1 MNFKGFLKRT
11 GFALLVEENEF
22 NKDAFVRKAYKR
34 VFKEKADMSL
44 NTTDMWQRVL
54 TKSAY
59 KFKKGTS
66 NETKQATI
74 AARTAVNQLKKL
86 KQQHTDLD
94 LDDTGQDD
102 RDIKELVKNLDDN
115 EKQNLLTFLKTDN
128 RTKNLSIAFDKNNI
142 INIEDTLAGNADA
155 LNAVKE
161 KLDEIYSEE
170 IKEEDIPEW
179 KEKTVSELDD
189 EDFTEQDFGKI
200 KDKLKEFFGKEIRD
214 KEALKEAIKTQQL
227 TPDQVTDLDKI
238 LNTETQT
245 TPAEPQETTTVNTQN
260 TSIIDAGKEMEER
273 ILKQQKMERL
283 KKAGVPLT
291 PDGDPDFSQ
300 EITFQIMNQQ
310 KMSGDS
316 TLWDEYIKTTG
327 LEDSEYVKKFLEN
340 QKKQEE
346 TKKKAIEDQKQR
358 FENEKSFA
366 TACSGVFAL
375 TAALAMFLTSKN
387 SAENLE
393 KWNEQRKRIS
403 VLKDSISEFSEDS
416 MYITDKDGKK
426 ISREDIAKNDY
437 NNEQQA
443 LLNDYNSRKAE
454 LEKESQD
461 PRSTDAFK
469 IKSTAILQQFANRKQ
484 ELLKQNQEL
493 QPKQQRSADIKKVTL
508 ALISQSEAEQI
519 ETLKTVVP
527 RLDNENDDAY
537 NERLKTNKDQLISDL
552 NNQAEQID
560 NEIAENIKQI
570 DKLGKEMDNAL
581 KELEESDEVQKEF
594 KKNSK
599 NYQIKLSSLEAQY
612 TLNKNKSTQDY
623 ERRMRAIKE
632 QQRDAKA
639 FSDRIAT
646 LAVLSS
652 KPDETINSELLT
664 FYKRTRQRFQMSG
677 IAFDENEL
685 PDSLEAVKKKMEEA
699 KKKEQS
705 GNTGLS
711 GTSGLSGKAGKGTG
725 LGGLGGLGGEPD
737 PDPDPETP
745 KEPKKPVG
753 NAKQELDTLR
763 KKFEN
768 KQLAKNRLNAFLKAK
783 NIDPETAEDSDLQK
797 ALEEFKNQKFPN
809 DTTEENLKSLGI
821 TEVPEV
827 VKTAHPDITDL
838 TKYTNYLKDPKN
850 AKDLNKLKEDLGFKD
865 TGKAKP
871 NTNPLNVSKMDS
883 FEDVKDFIPQGTKLK
898 INGTEVELTAD
909 NWEQYKD
916 KPEFKDFLAKNPNVL
931 KKLSEGQTNSE
942 KSEIDKIEG
951 NVEEIKD
958 GTKLKDLS
966 LKTLWTKLNE
976 KGISIRALPNYNSDW
991 TEEDKRNDIKDYLL
1005 NNKTFFNI
1013 PDTITES
1020 KIRKSAFQRFN
1031 KVSKAQKRLSEKRS
1045 LKKFA
1050 ELLVNDLRTYG

>member
-1 MNFKGFLKRT
+1 MNFKGFLKKT
-11 GFALLVEENEF
+11 GFTLLFEEWNKTEKDNWKKQAYRRLF
-22 NKDAFVRKAYKR
+22 KNNADPEVQKDADKAWNAVLNKSVYKVKPNSKPETR
-34 VFKEKADMSL
+34 RLIGLAKGIVNQYKTLKQEKGDT
-44 NTTDMWQRVL
+44 TTDDE
-54 TKSAY
+54 T
-59 KFKKGTS
+59 GT
-66 NETKQATI
+66 
-74 AARTAVNQLKKL
+74 
-86 KQQHTDLD
+86 
-94 LDDTGQDD
+94 DD
-102 RDIKELVKNLDDN
+102 R
-115 EKQNLLTFLKTDN
+115 
-128 RTKNLSIAFDKNNI
+128 
-142 INIEDTLAGNADA
+142 
-155 LNAVKE
+155 
-161 KLDEIYSEE
+161 E
-170 IKEEDIPEW
+170 IKDLA
-179 KEKTVSELDD
+179 SELDEND
-189 EDFTEQDFGKI
+189 AKEIISQLQTNFPSLKDQITSLKTLKDTLEHQPNWSDIESKAKELINAKLSDDPEEVKWKDKTLDDIDSLDVNDFEKI
-200 KDKLKEFFGKEIRD
+200 KEDLKKIEGFENVETLEDLKKITDKELPAEKIEELDKLLEK
-214 KEALKEAIKTQQL
+214 
-227 TPDQVTDLDKI
+227 V
-238 LNTETQT
+238 

-291 PDGDPDFSQ
+291 PDGDPDFNQ

-310 KMSGDS
+310 KMNGDS
-316 TLWDEYIKTTG
+316 TLWDEYIKSTG

-387 SAENLE
+387 SSENLE

-403 VLKDSISEFSEDS
+403 VLKDSMSEFSENS
-416 MYITDKDGKK
+416 MYVEKDGKK

-443 LLNDYNSRKAE
+443 LLNDYNARKAE

-493 QPKQQRSADIKKVTL
+493 QPKQQRSADIKKATL
-508 ALISQSEAEQI
+508 ALMSQSEDEQI

-527 RLDNENDDAY
+527 RLDNEDDNTY
-537 NERLKTNKDQLISDL
+537 NERLKTNKEQLISDL
-552 NNQAEQID
+552 KNEAEQID

-570 DKLGKEMDNAL
+570 DNLGKEMDNAL

-705 GNTGLS
+705 GNTGIS
-711 GTSGLSGKAGKGTG
+711 GTSGLSGKAGKGAR
-725 LGGLGGLGGEPD
+725 LGGDPD
-737 PDPDPETP
+737 PEPDPETP
-745 KEPKKPVG
+745 KEPKKPKKPVG
-753 NAKQELDTLR
+753 EAKQQLDTLR
-763 KKFEN
+763 NNFAGKK
-768 KQLAKNRLNAFLKAK
+768 LAENRLNAFLKAK

-809 DTTEENLKSLGI
+809 DITDDSLKSLGI
-821 TEVPEV
+821 EEVPDGLQ
-827 VKTAHPDITDL
+827 KADGSKITTL
-838 TKYTNYLKDPKN
+838 TDYADYLKDPKN
-850 AKDLNKLKEDLGFKD
+850 ANDLNKLKEDLGFED
-865 TGKAKP
+865 TGKATPKTDP
-871 NTNPLNVSKMDS
+871 IKIPDS
-883 FEDVKDFIPQGTKLK
+883 FNPNDDKLK
-898 INGTEVELTAD
+898 GLKIKDENDQEVDLTDPQNWAKYKESPEVLKRYSAGEKDELTD
-909 NWEQYKD
+909 IKDTKD
-916 KPEFKDFLAKNPNVL
+916 KDPTDDEKK
-931 KKLSEGQTNSE
+931 KKLSNY
-942 KSEIDKIEG
+942 
-951 NVEEIKD
+951 
-958 GTKLKDLS
+958 S
-966 LKTLWTKLNE
+966 LETIWKMLNDA
-976 KGISIRALPNYNSDW
+976 GISIRALPKYRDGMNEQEKKAIIVEYMKQHQNAFKVPVGVQDF
-991 TEEDKRNDIKDYLL
+991 L
-1005 NNKTFFNI
+1005 F
-1013 PDTITES
+1013 ES
-1020 KIRKSAFQRFN
+1020 KIRKTAFQRFN

-1050 ELLVNDLRTYG
+1050 ELLVNDLRTFG

>member
-22 NKDAFVRKAYKR
+22 DKDAFVRKAYKR
-34 VFKEKADMSL
+34 VFKEKANMSL

-102 RDIKELVKNLDDN
+102 REIKELVKDLDDN
-115 EKQNLLTFLKTDN
+115 EKQDLLTFLKTDN
-128 RTKNLSIAFDKNNI
+128 RTKNLGIAFDENNI
-142 INIEDTLAGNADA
+142 INIEDTFAGNAEA

-161 KLDEIYSEE
+161 KLNEIYSEE

-189 EDFTEQDFGKI
+189 EDFTVQDFGKI
-200 KDKLKEFFGKEIRD
+200 KDKLREFFGKEITD

-291 PDGDPDFSQ
+291 PDGDPDFNQ

-310 KMSGDS
+310 KMNGDS

-366 TACSGVFAL
+366 TACSGVFAF

-387 SAENLE
+387 SSENLE

-403 VLKDSISEFSEDS
+403 VLKDSMSEFSEDS
-416 MYITDKDGKK
+416 MYVEKDGKK

-443 LLNDYNSRKAE
+443 LLNDYNTRKAE

-508 ALISQSEAEQI
+508 ALISQSEDEQI
-519 ETLKTVVP
+519 ETLKNVVP
-527 RLDNENDDAY
+527 RNEGEDDNAY
-537 NERLKTNKDQLISDL
+537 NVRLKTNKEQLISDL

-570 DKLGKEMDNAL
+570 DNLGKEMDNAL

-623 ERRMRAIKE
+623 ERRMRAIK
-632 QQRDAKA
+632 QQ
-639 FSDRIAT
+639 
-646 LAVLSS
+646 
-652 KPDETINSELLT
+652 LLH
-664 FYKRTRQRFQMSG
+664 Q
-677 IAFDENEL
+677 
-685 PDSLEAVKKKMEEA
+685 
-699 KKKEQS
+699 
-705 GNTGLS
+705 
-711 GTSGLSGKAGKGTG
+711 
-725 LGGLGGLGGEPD
+725 
-737 PDPDPETP
+737 
-745 KEPKKPVG
+745 
-753 NAKQELDTLR
+753 
-763 KKFEN
+763 
-768 KQLAKNRLNAFLKAK
+768 
-783 NIDPETAEDSDLQK
+783 
-797 ALEEFKNQKFPN
+797 
-809 DTTEENLKSLGI
+809 
-821 TEVPEV
+821 
-827 VKTAHPDITDL
+827 H
-838 TKYTNYLKDPKN
+838 
-850 AKDLNKLKEDLGFKD
+850 
-865 TGKAKP
+865 
-871 NTNPLNVSKMDS
+871 
-883 FEDVKDFIPQGTKLK
+883 
-898 INGTEVELTAD
+898 
-909 NWEQYKD
+909 
-916 KPEFKDFLAKNPNVL
+916 
-931 KKLSEGQTNSE
+931 
-942 KSEIDKIEG
+942 
-951 NVEEIKD
+951 
-958 GTKLKDLS
+958 
-966 LKTLWTKLNE
+966 
-976 KGISIRALPNYNSDW
+976 IS
-991 TEEDKRNDIKDYLL
+991 
-1005 NNKTFFNI
+1005 
-1013 PDTITES
+1013 
-1020 KIRKSAFQRFN
+1020 
-1031 KVSKAQKRLSEKRS
+1031 
-1045 LKKFA
+1045 
-1050 ELLVNDLRTYG
+1050 

>member
-11 GFALLVEENEF
+11 GFALLVEEWDKTDKDNWKKQAYRRLFKNNADPEVQ
-22 NKDAFVRKAYKR
+22 KDADKAWNAVLNKSVYKVKPNSKPETR
-34 VFKEKADMSL
+34 RLIGLAKGIVNQYKTLKQEKGDT
-44 NTTDMWQRVL
+44 TTDDE
-54 TKSAY
+54 T
-59 KFKKGTS
+59 GT
-66 NETKQATI
+66 
-74 AARTAVNQLKKL
+74 
-86 KQQHTDLD
+86 
-94 LDDTGQDD
+94 DD
-102 RDIKELVKNLDDN
+102 R
-115 EKQNLLTFLKTDN
+115 
-128 RTKNLSIAFDKNNI
+128 
-142 INIEDTLAGNADA
+142 
-155 LNAVKE
+155 
-161 KLDEIYSEE
+161 E
-170 IKEEDIPEW
+170 IKDLA
-179 KEKTVSELDD
+179 SELDEND
-189 EDFTEQDFGKI
+189 AKEIISQLQTDFPSLKDQITSLKTLKDTLEHQPNWSDIESKAKELINAKLSDDPEEVKWKDKTLDDIDSLDVNDFEKI
-200 KDKLKEFFGKEIRD
+200 KENLKKIEGFENVETLEDLKKITDKELPAEKIEELDKLLEK
-214 KEALKEAIKTQQL
+214 
-227 TPDQVTDLDKI
+227 V
-238 LNTETQT
+238 

-291 PDGDPDFSQ
+291 PDGDPDFNQ

-310 KMSGDS
+310 KMNGDS

-387 SAENLE
+387 SSENLE

-403 VLKDSISEFSEDS
+403 VLKDSMSEFSENS
-416 MYITDKDGKK
+416 MYVEKDGKK

-443 LLNDYNSRKAE
+443 LLNDYNARKAE

-508 ALISQSEAEQI
+508 ALISQSEDEQI
-519 ETLKTVVP
+519 ETLKNVVP
-527 RLDNENDDAY
+527 RNEGEDDNAY
-537 NERLKTNKDQLISDL
+537 NVRLKTNKDQLISDL

-570 DKLGKEMDNAL
+570 DNLGKEMDNAL

-699 KKKEQS
+699 KKKAQS
-705 GNTGLS
+705 GNTGTS

-737 PDPDPETP
+737 PDPET
-745 KEPKKPVG
+745 PKKPVG
-753 NAKQELDTLR
+753 KAKQQLDTLR
-763 KKFEN
+763 NNFAGKK
-768 KQLAKNRLNAFLKAK
+768 LAENRLNAFLKAK

-809 DTTEENLKSLGI
+809 DITDDSLKSLGI
-821 TEVPEV
+821 EEVPDGLQ
-827 VKTAHPDITDL
+827 KADGSKITTL
-838 TKYTNYLKDPKN
+838 TDYADYLKDPKN
-850 AKDLNKLKEDLGFKD
+850 AKDLNKLKEDLGFED
-865 TGKAKP
+865 TGKATPKTDP
-871 NTNPLNVSKMDS
+871 IKIPDS
-883 FEDVKDFIPQGTKLK
+883 FNPNDDKLK
-898 INGTEVELTAD
+898 GLKIKDENGQDVDLTD
-909 NWEQYKD
+909 PQNWEKYKES
-916 KPEFKDFLAKNPNVL
+916 PEVL
-931 KKLSEGQTNSE
+931 KKYSEGELENETPE
-942 KSEIDKIEG
+942 KEE
-951 NVEEIKD
+951 NVTDPQD
-958 GTKLKDLS
+958 GTDEAKHLK
-966 LKTLWTKLNE
+966 KFNIETLWKKLNE
-976 KGISIRALPNYNSDW
+976 KGISIRALPGYDPNWDLEKKKDAIIQYILKNKNFFGYAD
-991 TEEDKRNDIKDYLL
+991 DI
-1005 NNKTFFNI
+1005 N
-1013 PDTITES
+1013 ES
-1020 KIRKSAFQRFN
+1020 KILKTAFQRFN

-1050 ELLVNDLRTYG
+1050 ELLVNDLRTFG

>member
-11 GFALLVEENEF
+11 GFALLVEEWDKTDKDNWKKQAYRRLFKNNADPEVQ
-22 NKDAFVRKAYKR
+22 KDADKAWNAVLNKSVYKVKPNSKPETR
-34 VFKEKADMSL
+34 RLIGLAKGIVNQYKTLKQEKGDT
-44 NTTDMWQRVL
+44 TTDDE
-54 TKSAY
+54 T
-59 KFKKGTS
+59 GT
-66 NETKQATI
+66 
-74 AARTAVNQLKKL
+74 
-86 KQQHTDLD
+86 
-94 LDDTGQDD
+94 DD
-102 RDIKELVKNLDDN
+102 R
-115 EKQNLLTFLKTDN
+115 
-128 RTKNLSIAFDKNNI
+128 
-142 INIEDTLAGNADA
+142 
-155 LNAVKE
+155 
-161 KLDEIYSEE
+161 E
-170 IKEEDIPEW
+170 IKDLA
-179 KEKTVSELDD
+179 SELDEND
-189 EDFTEQDFGKI
+189 AKEIISQLQTDFPSLKDQITSLKTLKDTLEHQPNWSDIESKAKELINAKLSDDPEEVKWKDKTLDDIDSLDVNDFEKI
-200 KDKLKEFFGKEIRD
+200 KENLKKIEGFENVETLEDLKKITDKELPAEKIEELDKLLEK
-214 KEALKEAIKTQQL
+214 
-227 TPDQVTDLDKI
+227 V
-238 LNTETQT
+238 

-291 PDGDPDFSQ
+291 PDGDPDFNQ

-310 KMSGDS
+310 KMNGDS

-387 SAENLE
+387 SSENLE

-403 VLKDSISEFSEDS
+403 VLKDSMSEFSENS
-416 MYITDKDGKK
+416 MYVEKDGKK

-443 LLNDYNSRKAE
+443 LLNDYNARKAE

-508 ALISQSEAEQI
+508 ALISQSEDEQI
-519 ETLKTVVP
+519 ETLKNVVP
-527 RLDNENDDAY
+527 RNEGEDDNAY
-537 NERLKTNKDQLISDL
+537 NVRLKTNKDQLISDL

-570 DKLGKEMDNAL
+570 DNLGKEMDNAL

-699 KKKEQS
+699 KKKAQS
-705 GNTGLS
+705 GNTGTS

-737 PDPDPETP
+737 PDPET
-745 KEPKKPVG
+745 PKKPVG
-753 NAKQELDTLR
+753 KAKQQLDTLR
-763 KKFEN
+763 NNFAGKK
-768 KQLAKNRLNAFLKAK
+768 LAENRLNAFLKAK

-809 DTTEENLKSLGI
+809 DITDDSLKSLGI
-821 TEVPEV
+821 EEVPDGLQ
-827 VKTAHPDITDL
+827 KADGSKITTL
-838 TKYTNYLKDPKN
+838 TDYADYLKDPKN
-850 AKDLNKLKEDLGFKD
+850 AKDLNKLKEDLGFED
-865 TGKAKP
+865 TGKATPKTDP
-871 NTNPLNVSKMDS
+871 IKIPDS
-883 FEDVKDFIPQGTKLK
+883 FNPNDDKLK
-898 INGTEVELTAD
+898 GLKIKDENGQDVDLTD
-909 NWEQYKD
+909 PQNWEKYKES
-916 KPEFKDFLAKNPNVL
+916 PEVL
-931 KKLSEGQTNSE
+931 KKYSEGELENETPE
-942 KSEIDKIEG
+942 KEE
-951 NVEEIKD
+951 NVTDPQD
-958 GTKLKDLS
+958 GTDEAKHLK
-966 LKTLWTKLNE
+966 KFNIETLWKKLNE
-976 KGISIRALPNYNSDW
+976 KGISIRALPGYDPNWDLEKKKDAIIQYILKNKNFFGYAD
-991 TEEDKRNDIKDYLL
+991 DI
-1005 NNKTFFNI
+1005 N
-1013 PDTITES
+1013 ES
-1020 KIRKSAFQRFN
+1020 KILKTAFQRFN
-1031 KVSKAQKRLSEKRS
+1031 NVSKAQKRLSE
-1045 LKKFA
+1045 
-1050 ELLVNDLRTYG
+1050 LLVNDLRTFG